1 MPKIEYPAY
10 ELIEVDVDEKTHVGR
25 LTLNAPKK
33 LNALGVA
40 MLTEMRDGVN
50 RLNADRNVRVVI
62 LTGAGRAFSAGAD
75 LTEGATGTGVAD
87 HLQQDHRPVLEAIL
101 RAPKPWIS
109 AINGACAGVGSA
121 YGMICDLSVMA
132 EDAYIYQAFAGIG
145 LIPDGGA
152 TWLLANALGRKRAYE
167 IIATGEKVAAD
178 KCLDWGLVNR
188 VVPSDALLAETRAWA
203 EELAQRAPLSLR
215 YAKASLR
222 TASTSDYGA
231 AYDREVELQ
240 AIAGSSH
247 DSQEAIKAFREK
259 RTPTF
264 EGR

>member
-10 ELIEVDVDEKTHVGR
+10 ELIEVDVDADTHVGQ
-25 LTLNAPKK
+25 LTMNVPKK
-33 LNALGVA
+33 LNALGVEILHE
-40 MLTEMRDGVN
+40 MLDAVN
-50 RLNADRNVRVVI
+50 RLNVDHDVRVVI

-75 LTEGATGTGVAD
+75 LTMGATGTGVSD

-121 YGMICDLSVMA
+121 YGMICDLTVMA

-167 IIATGEKVAAD
+167 IIATGEKVAAA
-178 KCLDWGLVNR
+178 KCLEWGLCNR
-188 VVPSDALLAETRAWA
+188 VVPSDALLSETRAWA

-215 YAKASLR
+215 YAKASLH
-222 TASTSDYGA
+222 TAINSDYGP

-240 AIAGSSH
+240 SLAGNSR